1 MKESLL
7 GNEVVS
13 KERRSCSDFFAR
25 EKYPSLMIFYILMH
39 QMFIDAH

>member
-25 EKYPSLMIFYILMH
+25 EKYPSDDFLYIN
-39 QMFIDAH
+39 APNVY

>member
-7 GNEVVS
+7 GNKVVS

-25 EKYPSLMIFYILMH
+25 EKYPSLMIVYILMH